1 VSGNFHSL
9 VQGTKVSSNCASEI
23 WFGRRIVLT
32 ELHIENLGVIDTLDL
47 QLSEGLVALTG
58 ETGAGKTMIVEA
70 INLLVGGRAD
80 AGMVRPGAT
89 EARVE
94 GRFVFGEEEVIL
106 CRTIPLDGRSRAYVN
121 GRLATVSQLAEH
133 GLDLVDMHGQHAH
146 QSLLGA
152 KAQREAL
159 DSYAKV
165 DLEPLRSARAAVT
178 EIDAALATLGGDDRM
193 RAREIDLLRFQVNEI
208 IEAALQG
215 ADEDEL
221 LSREEDVLAD
231 AVNYREA
238 LWKAVASLAE
248 ESGATDNLGTAIS
261 ALSHKEPFAGFV
273 TRLKALQSELED
285 VSADIRDEAESIEE
299 NPARLDAVRQRRQLL
314 VDLRRK
320 YGDSLVEVITFGEQS
335 AVRLAELESFE
346 ARAATLD
353 QERAAAVRKL
363 EAAQSVVGK
372 ARRDGAGPLAQQVQK
387 HLRTLAMA
395 HAVIDVSVG
404 QDPGDEVVFLLAANP
419 GSPVMPLTKVA
430 SGGELART
438 MLALRLVLS
447 SGPNTLVFDEVDAGI
462 GGEAAVAVAQALAQL
477 GKRHQ
482 VLVVTHLPQV
492 AAAGHAHI
500 QVSKSVRSGK
510 TFAQAATLGQ
520 EERIAEIA
528 RMLSGGVAE
537 ATALEHARE
546 LLRDSHK
553 TAGTGS
559 VTPKRSR
566 Q

>member
-1 VSGNFHSL
+1 M
-9 VQGTKVSSNCASEI
+9 
-23 WFGRRIVLT
+23 LT
-32 ELHIENLGVIDTLDL
+32 ELHIENLGVIETLDI
-47 QLSEGLVALTG
+47 QLGRGLMALTG

-80 AGMVRPGAT
+80 AGMIRPGAT

-94 GRFVFGEEEVIL
+94 GRFVFGDDEVIL

-121 GRLATVSQLAEH
+121 GRLATVAQLAEY
-133 GLDLVDMHGQHAH
+133 GSDLVDMHGQHAH

-159 DSYAKV
+159 DVYAGV
-165 DLEPLRSARAAVT
+165 DLEPLRAARAAVT

-208 IEAALQG
+208 RDAAISG
-215 ADEDEL
+215 PDEDDE

-248 ESGATDNLGTAIS
+248 ESGATDNLGTAIA
-261 ALSHKEPFAGFV
+261 ALHNKEPFAEFV
-273 TRLKALQSELED
+273 IRMKALQSELED
-285 VSADIRDEAESIEE
+285 LSADVRDSAESIEE
-299 NPARLDAVRQRRQLL
+299 DPARLDEVRQRRQLL

-320 YGDSLVEVITFGEQS
+320 YGDSLVDVIAFGHES
-335 AVRLAELESFE
+335 ASRLAELESFE

-353 QERAAAVRKL
+353 ADRVAAVRAL
-363 EAAQSVVGK
+363 EKAQAVVGK
-372 ARRDGAGPLAQQVQK
+372 ARREGSVPLAEKVQK
-387 HLRTLAMA
+387 NLRTLAMA
-395 HAVIDVSVG
+395 HAVIEVLVG
-404 QDPGDEVVFLLAANP
+404 QDPGDDVVFLLAANP

-447 SGPNTLVFDEVDAGI
+447 SGPETLVFDEVDAGI
-462 GGEAAVAVAQALAQL
+462 GGEAAVAVAQALAEL

-492 AAAGHAHI
+492 AAAAQNHI
-500 QVSKSVRSGK
+500 QVSKSVREGK
-510 TFAQAATLGQ
+510 TFAQATTLG
-520 EERIAEIA
+520 ENERVSEIA

-546 LLRDSHK
+546 LLRDSQK
-553 TAGTGS
+553 TVSTKA
-559 VTPKRSR
+559 VTDKRSR
-566 Q
+566 R

>member
-1 VSGNFHSL
+1 M
-9 VQGTKVSSNCASEI
+9 
-23 WFGRRIVLT
+23 LT

-80 AGMVRPGAT
+80 AGMIRPGAT

-121 GRLATVSQLAEH
+121 GRLATVGQLAEH

-159 DSYAKV
+159 DAFAKV
-165 DLEPLRSARAAVT
+165 DLEPLRNARATVT

-208 IEAALQG
+208 LEAALQG
-215 ADEDEL
+215 ADEDEQ

-231 AVNYREA
+231 AVNYRES

-248 ESGATDNLGTAIS
+248 ESGATDNLGTAIA

-273 TRLKALQSELED
+273 TRLKALQGELED

-299 NPARLDAVRQRRQLL
+299 NPLRLDAVRQRRQLL

-320 YGDSLVEVITFGEQS
+320 YGDSLVEVIKFGEES
-335 AVRLAELESFE
+335 ALRLAELESFE
-346 ARAATLD
+346 ARAASLD
-353 QERAAAVRKL
+353 QERAVAVRKL

-387 HLRTLAMA
+387 NLRTLAMA

-404 QDPGDEVVFLLAANP
+404 VDPGDEVVFLLAANP

-510 TFAQAATLGQ
+510 TFAQAATLSE
-520 EERIAEIA
+520 EERVAEIA

-546 LLRDSHK
+546 LLRDNHK
-553 TAGTGS
+553 TGRTSQAA
-559 VTPKRSR
+559 PKRSR

>member
-1 VSGNFHSL
+1 M
-9 VQGTKVSSNCASEI
+9 
-23 WFGRRIVLT
+23 LT

-152 KAQREAL
+152 KAQRDAL

>member
-1 VSGNFHSL
+1 
-9 VQGTKVSSNCASEI
+9 
-23 WFGRRIVLT
+23 VLT

-80 AGMVRPGAT
+80 AGMVRPGST

-94 GRFVFGEEEVIL
+94 GRFVFGDEEVIL

-121 GRLATVSQLAEH
+121 GRLATVGQLAEH

-159 DSYAKV
+159 DAYAKV
-165 DLEPLRSARAAVT
+165 DLEPLRNARAVVT

-215 ADEDEL
+215 ADEDEQ

-238 LWKAVASLAE
+238 LWKAVASLSE
-248 ESGATDNLGTAIS
+248 ESGATDNLGNAVS
-261 ALSHKEPFAGFV
+261 ALSNKEPFAGFV
-273 TRLKALQSELED
+273 SRLKALQSELED
-285 VSADIRDEAESIEE
+285 LSADIRDEADSIEE
-299 NPARLDAVRQRRQLL
+299 NPSRLDEVRQRRQLL

-320 YGDSLVEVITFGEQS
+320 YGDSLEEVIAFGDES

-353 QERAAAVRKL
+353 QERAVAVRKL
-363 EAAQSVVGK
+363 EAAQAVVGK
-372 ARRDGAGPLAQQVQK
+372 ARRDGAAPLAQHVQK
-387 HLRTLAMA
+387 NLRTLAMA

-462 GGEAAVAVAQALAQL
+462 GGEAAVAVAQALALL

-510 TFAQAATLGQ
+510 TYAQAATLGE
-520 EERIAEIA
+520 EERVAEIA

-553 TAGTGS
+553 SDANS
-559 VTPKRSR
+559 QAAPKRSR
-566 Q
+566 R

>member
-1 VSGNFHSL
+1 M
-9 VQGTKVSSNCASEI
+9 
-23 WFGRRIVLT
+23 LT
-32 ELHIENLGVIDTLDL
+32 ELHIENLGVIENLDI
-47 QLSEGLVALTG
+47 QLGHGLIALTG

-80 AGMVRPGAT
+80 AGMVRPGAD

-94 GRFVFGEEEVIL
+94 GRFVSGDDEVIL

-121 GRLATVSQLAEH
+121 GRLATVAQLAEH
-133 GLDLVDMHGQHAH
+133 GSDLVDMHGQHAH

-159 DSYAKV
+159 DVYAGV
-165 DLEPLRSARAAVT
+165 DLEPLRDARAVVT

-193 RAREIDLLRFQVNEI
+193 RAREIDLLRFQVSEI
-208 IEAALQG
+208 RDAAISG
-215 ADEDEL
+215 PEEDDE

-238 LWKAVASLAE
+238 LWKAVTSLAE
-248 ESGATDNLGTAIS
+248 ESGATDNLGTAIA
-261 ALSHKEPFAGFV
+261 ALHNKDPFAELV
-273 TRLKALQSELED
+273 HRMKALQSELED
-285 VSADIRDEAESIEE
+285 LSADIRDAAESIEE
-299 NPARLDAVRQRRQLL
+299 DPARLDEVRQRRQLL

-320 YGDSLVEVITFGEQS
+320 YGDSLVDVIAFGSQS
-335 AVRLAELESFE
+335 ATRLAELESFE

-353 QERAAAVRKL
+353 VDRVAAVRAL
-363 EAAQSVVGK
+363 EQAQAVVGK
-372 ARRDGAGPLAQQVQK
+372 ARRNGSAPLAEKVQK

-395 HAVIDVSVG
+395 HAVIEVQVG
-404 QDPGDEVVFLLAANP
+404 QDPGDDVVFLLAANP

-447 SGPNTLVFDEVDAGI
+447 SGPETLVFDEVDAGI
-462 GGEAAVAVAQALAQL
+462 GGEAAVAVAQALAEL

-492 AAAGHAHI
+492 AAAAQNHI
-500 QVSKSVRSGK
+500 HVSKSVRAGK
-510 TFAQAATLGQ
+510 TFAQAVALGDDQ
-520 EERIAEIA
+520 RVSEIA

-546 LLRDSHK
+546 LLRDSQK
-553 TAGTGS
+553 PVPSKAAND
-559 VTPKRSR
+559 KRSR
-566 Q
+566 R

>member
-1 VSGNFHSL
+1 M
-9 VQGTKVSSNCASEI
+9 
-23 WFGRRIVLT
+23 LT

-80 AGMVRPGAT
+80 AGMIRPGAT

-94 GRFVFGEEEVIL
+94 GRFVIGEEEVIL

-121 GRLATVSQLAEH
+121 GRLATVGQLAEH

-159 DSYAKV
+159 DAFAKV
-165 DLEPLRSARAAVT
+165 DLEPLRNARAAVT

-208 IEAALQG
+208 LEAALQG
-215 ADEDEL
+215 ADEDEQ

-231 AVNYREA
+231 AVNYRES

-248 ESGATDNLGTAIS
+248 ESGATDNLGTAIA

-273 TRLKALQSELED
+273 TRLKALQGELED

-299 NPARLDAVRQRRQLL
+299 NPLRLDAVRQRRQLL

-320 YGDSLVEVITFGEQS
+320 YGDSLVEVIKFGEES
-335 AVRLAELESFE
+335 ALRLAELESFE
-346 ARAATLD
+346 ARAASLD
-353 QERAAAVRKL
+353 QERAVAVRKL

-387 HLRTLAMA
+387 NLRTLAMA

-404 QDPGDEVVFLLAANP
+404 VDPGDEVVFLLAANP

-510 TFAQAATLGQ
+510 TFAQAATLSE
-520 EERIAEIA
+520 EERVAEIA

-553 TAGTGS
+553 TGRTSQAA
-559 VTPKRSR
+559 PKRSR

>member
-1 VSGNFHSL
+1 M
-9 VQGTKVSSNCASEI
+9 
-23 WFGRRIVLT
+23 LT

-94 GRFVFGEEEVIL
+94 GRFVFGDEEVIL

-121 GRLATVSQLAEH
+121 GRLATVGQLAEH

-159 DSYAKV
+159 DAYAKV
-165 DLEPLRSARAAVT
+165 DLGPLRDARAVVT

-193 RAREIDLLRFQVNEI
+193 RAREIDLLRFQVTEI

-215 ADEDEL
+215 ADEDDL

-248 ESGATDNLGTAIS
+248 ESGATDNLGNAVA
-261 ALSHKEPFAGFV
+261 ALSNKEPFAGFV

-285 VSADIRDEAESIEE
+285 ISADIRDEADSIEE
-299 NPARLDAVRQRRQLL
+299 NPSRLDEVRQRRQLL

-320 YGDSLVEVITFGEQS
+320 YGDSLEEVIAFGEES

-353 QERAAAVRKL
+353 QERAVAVRKL
-363 EAAQSVVGK
+363 EAAQAVVGK
-372 ARRDGAGPLAQQVQK
+372 ARRDGSAPLAQQVQK
-387 HLRTLAMA
+387 NLRTLAMA

-404 QDPGDEVVFLLAANP
+404 SDPGDEVVFLLAANP

-462 GGEAAVAVAQALAQL
+462 GGEAAVAVAQALALL

-500 QVSKSVRSGK
+500 QVSKSVRNGK
-510 TFAQAATLGQ
+510 TFAQAATLGE

-553 TAGTGS
+553 SDANS
-559 VTPKRSR
+559 QASSKRSR
-566 Q
+566 R

>member
-1 VSGNFHSL
+1 M
-9 VQGTKVSSNCASEI
+9 
-23 WFGRRIVLT
+23 LT

-94 GRFVFGEEEVIL
+94 GRFVFGDEEVIL

-121 GRLATVSQLAEH
+121 GRLATVGQLAEH

-165 DLEPLRSARAAVT
+165 DLEPLRSARATVT

-193 RAREIDLLRFQVNEI
+193 RAREIDLLRFQANEI

-273 TRLKALQSELED
+273 TRLKALQGELED

-320 YGDSLVEVITFGEQS
+320 YGDSLVEVIKFGEES

-353 QERAAAVRKL
+353 QERALAVRKL

-462 GGEAAVAVAQALAQL
+462 GGEAAVAVAQALSQL

-492 AAAGHAHI
+492 AAFAHQQI
-500 QVSKSVRSGK
+500 KVAKEVSGEITKSSGQLLNPADR
-510 TFAQAATLGQ
+510 TREL
-520 EERIAEIA
+520 A
-528 RMLSGGVAE
+528 RMLSGNPDSEVA
-537 ATALEHARE
+537 LQHAQE
-546 LLRDSHK
+546 LLNSH
-553 TAGTGS
+553 
-559 VTPKRSR
+559 
-566 Q
+566 

>member
-1 VSGNFHSL
+1 
-9 VQGTKVSSNCASEI
+9 
-23 WFGRRIVLT
+23 VLT

-121 GRLATVSQLAEH
+121 GRLATVGQLAEH

-165 DLEPLRSARAAVT
+165 DLEPLRGARAAVT

-193 RAREIDLLRFQVNEI
+193 RAREIDLLRFQANEI

-215 ADEDEL
+215 VDEDEL

-273 TRLKALQSELED
+273 TRLKALQGELED

-320 YGDSLVEVITFGEQS
+320 YGDSLVEVIKFGEES
-335 AVRLAELESFE
+335 AERLAELESFE

-353 QERAAAVRKL
+353 QEREVAVRKL

-553 TAGTGS
+553 TAGAGQ
-559 VTPKRSR
+559 VAPKRSR

>member
-1 VSGNFHSL
+1 M
-9 VQGTKVSSNCASEI
+9 
-23 WFGRRIVLT
+23 LT

-80 AGMVRPGAT
+80 AGMVRPGAS

-121 GRLATVSQLAEH
+121 GRLATVGQLAEH

-165 DLEPLRSARAAVT
+165 DLEPLRNARAAVT

-193 RAREIDLLRFQVNEI
+193 RAREIDLLRFQVTEI

-215 ADEDEL
+215 TDEDEL

-273 TRLKALQSELED
+273 TRLKALQGELED

-320 YGDSLVEVITFGEQS
+320 YGDSLVEVIKFGEES
-335 AVRLAELESFE
+335 TVRLAELESFE

-353 QERAAAVRKL
+353 QERALAVRKL

-510 TFAQAATLGQ
+510 TFAQAATLDH

-546 LLRDSHK
+546 LLRDSQK

>member
-1 VSGNFHSL
+1 
-9 VQGTKVSSNCASEI
+9 
-23 WFGRRIVLT
+23 VLT

-94 GRFVFGEEEVIL
+94 GRFVFGDEEVIL

-121 GRLATVSQLAEH
+121 GRLATVGQLAEH

-159 DSYAKV
+159 DAYAKV
-165 DLEPLRSARAAVT
+165 DLEPLRNARAVVT

-208 IEAALQG
+208 IEAALQS

-238 LWKAVASLAE
+238 LWKAVAALSE
-248 ESGATDNLGTAIS
+248 ESGATDNLGSAVS
-261 ALSHKEPFAGFV
+261 ALSNKEPFAGFV
-273 TRLKALQSELED
+273 SRLKALQSELED
-285 VSADIRDEAESIEE
+285 VSADIRDEADSIEE
-299 NPARLDAVRQRRQLL
+299 NPTRLDEVRQRRQLL

-320 YGDSLVEVITFGEQS
+320 YGDSLEEVIAFGDES

-353 QERAAAVRKL
+353 QERAVAVRKL
-363 EAAQSVVGK
+363 EAAQAVVGK
-372 ARRDGAGPLAQQVQK
+372 ARRDGASPLAQQVQK
-387 HLRTLAMA
+387 NLRTLAMA

-404 QDPGDEVVFLLAANP
+404 ADPGDDVVFLLAANP
-419 GSPVMPLTKVA
+419 GSPVI
-430 SGGELART
+430 ART

-462 GGEAAVAVAQALAQL
+462 GGEAAVAVAQALAIL

-500 QVSKSVRSGK
+500 QVSKSVRNGK
-510 TFAQAATLGQ
+510 TYAQAATLGE

-553 TAGTGS
+553 SDSANQAPS
-559 VTPKRSR
+559 KRSR
-566 Q
+566 R

>member
-1 VSGNFHSL
+1 M
-9 VQGTKVSSNCASEI
+9 
-23 WFGRRIVLT
+23 LT

-80 AGMVRPGAT
+80 AGMVRPGAS

-121 GRLATVSQLAEH
+121 GRLATVGQLAEH

-165 DLEPLRSARAAVT
+165 DLEPLRNARAAVT

-193 RAREIDLLRFQVNEI
+193 RAREIDLLRFQVTEI

-273 TRLKALQSELED
+273 MRLKALQGELED

-320 YGDSLVEVITFGEQS
+320 YGDSLVEVIKFGEES

-353 QERAAAVRKL
+353 QERALAVRKL

-510 TFAQAATLGQ
+510 TFAQAATLDQ

-553 TAGTGS
+553 TAGAGQ
-559 VTPKRSR
+559 VAPKRSR

>member
-1 VSGNFHSL
+1 M
-9 VQGTKVSSNCASEI
+9 
-23 WFGRRIVLT
+23 LT

-80 AGMVRPGAT
+80 AGMIRPGAT

-121 GRLATVSQLAEH
+121 GRLATVGQLAEH
-133 GLDLVDMHGQHAH
+133 GLHLVDMHGQHAH

-159 DSYAKV
+159 DAFAKV
-165 DLEPLRSARAAVT
+165 DLEPLRNARATVT

-193 RAREIDLLRFQVNEI
+193 RAREIDLLRFQVTEI

-215 ADEDEL
+215 ADEDDL

-273 TRLKALQSELED
+273 TRLKALQGELED

-320 YGDSLVEVITFGEQS
+320 YGDSLVEVIKFGEES

-353 QERAAAVRKL
+353 QERALAVRKL

-462 GGEAAVAVAQALAQL
+462 GGEAAVAVAQALSQL

-510 TFAQAATLGQ
+510 TFAQAATLDL

-553 TAGTGS
+553 TAGAGQ
-559 VTPKRSR
+559 VAPKRSR

>member
-1 VSGNFHSL
+1 M
-9 VQGTKVSSNCASEI
+9 
-23 WFGRRIVLT
+23 LT

-94 GRFVFGEEEVIL
+94 GRFVSGEEEVIL

-121 GRLATVSQLAEH
+121 GRLATVGQLAEH

-159 DSYAKV
+159 DAYAKV
-165 DLEPLRSARAAVT
+165 DLEPLRAARATVT

-193 RAREIDLLRFQVNEI
+193 RAREIDLLRFQVTEI
-208 IEAALQG
+208 IEAAVQG
-215 ADEDEL
+215 ADEDGV

-248 ESGATDNLGTAIS
+248 ESGASDNIGSAVS
-261 ALSHKEPFAGFV
+261 ALSNKEPFTGFV
-273 TRLKALQSELED
+273 SRLKALQSELED
-285 VSADIRDEAESIEE
+285 ISADIRDEADSIEE
-299 NPARLDAVRQRRQLL
+299 NPSRLDAVRQRRQLL

-320 YGDSLVEVITFGEQS
+320 YGDSLAEVIKFGEES
-335 AVRLAELESFE
+335 ALRLAELESFE
-346 ARAATLD
+346 ARAASLD
-353 QERAAAVRKL
+353 QERAVAVRKL
-363 EAAQSVVGK
+363 DAAQSVVGK

-387 HLRTLAMA
+387 NLRTLAMA

-404 QDPGDEVVFLLAANP
+404 QDPGDDVVFLLAANP

-462 GGEAAVAVAQALAQL
+462 GGEAAVAVAQALALL

-492 AAAGHAHI
+492 AAAGNAHI

-510 TFAQAATLGQ
+510 TYAQAATLGE

-553 TAGTGS
+553 SDANSQTS
-559 VTPKRSR
+559 PKRTR
-566 Q
+566 R

>member
-1 VSGNFHSL
+1 M
-9 VQGTKVSSNCASEI
+9 
-23 WFGRRIVLT
+23 LT

-94 GRFVFGEEEVIL
+94 GRFVFGDEEVIL

-121 GRLATVSQLAEH
+121 GRLATVGQLAEH

-159 DSYAKV
+159 DAYAKV
-165 DLEPLRSARAAVT
+165 DLEPLRNARAMVT

-215 ADEDEL
+215 ADEDEQ

-238 LWKAVASLAE
+238 LWKAVASLSE
-248 ESGATDNLGTAIS
+248 ESGATDNLGTAVS
-261 ALSHKEPFAGFV
+261 ALSNKEPFAGFV
-273 TRLKALQSELED
+273 SRMKALQSELED
-285 VSADIRDEAESIEE
+285 LSADIRDEADSIEE
-299 NPARLDAVRQRRQLL
+299 NPSRLDEVRQRRQLL

-320 YGDSLVEVITFGEQS
+320 YGDSLEEVIAFGEES

-353 QERAAAVRKL
+353 QERAIAVRKL
-363 EAAQSVVGK
+363 EAAQAVVGK
-372 ARRDGAGPLAQQVQK
+372 ARRDGAAPLAQQVQK
-387 HLRTLAMA
+387 NLRTLAMA

-404 QDPGDEVVFLLAANP
+404 QDPGDDVVFLLAANP

-462 GGEAAVAVAQALAQL
+462 GGEAAVAVAQALALL

-500 QVSKSVRSGK
+500 QVSKSVRNGK
-510 TFAQAATLGQ
+510 TYAQAATLGE

-553 TAGTGS
+553 SDANSQAST
-559 VTPKRSR
+559 KRSR
-566 Q
+566 R

>member
-1 VSGNFHSL
+1 M
-9 VQGTKVSSNCASEI
+9 
-23 WFGRRIVLT
+23 LT

-94 GRFVFGEEEVIL
+94 GRFVYGDEEIIL

-121 GRLATVSQLAEH
+121 GRLATVGQLAEH

-159 DSYAKV
+159 DAYAKV
-165 DLEPLRSARAAVT
+165 DLEPLRNARAVVT

-215 ADEDEL
+215 ADEDEQ

-238 LWKAVASLAE
+238 LWKAVASLSE
-248 ESGATDNLGTAIS
+248 ESGATDNLGNAVS
-261 ALSHKEPFAGFV
+261 ALSNKEPFAGFV
-273 TRLKALQSELED
+273 SRLKALQSELED
-285 VSADIRDEAESIEE
+285 LSADIRDEADSIEE
-299 NPARLDAVRQRRQLL
+299 NPSRLDEVRQRRQLL

-320 YGDSLVEVITFGEQS
+320 YGDSLEEVIAFGDES
-335 AVRLAELESFE
+335 AMRLAELESFE

-353 QERAAAVRKL
+353 QERAVAVRKL
-363 EAAQSVVGK
+363 EAAQAVVGK
-372 ARRDGAGPLAQQVQK
+372 ARREGAAPLAQQVQK
-387 HLRTLAMA
+387 NLRTLAMA

-404 QDPGDEVVFLLAANP
+404 QDPGDDVVFLLAANP

-462 GGEAAVAVAQALAQL
+462 GGEAAVAVAQALALL

-510 TFAQAATLGQ
+510 TYAQAATLGE

-553 TAGTGS
+553 SDANSQAST
-559 VTPKRSR
+559 KRSR
-566 Q
+566 R

>member
-1 VSGNFHSL
+1 
-9 VQGTKVSSNCASEI
+9 
-23 WFGRRIVLT
+23 VLT

-47 QLSEGLVALTG
+47 QLSAGLVALTG

-94 GRFVFGEEEVIL
+94 GRFVSGDEEVIL

-121 GRLATVSQLAEH
+121 GRLATVGQLAEH

-159 DSYAKV
+159 DAYAKV
-165 DLEPLRSARAAVT
+165 DLEPLRNARAVVT

-215 ADEDEL
+215 ADEDEQ

-238 LWKAVASLAE
+238 LWKAVAALSE
-248 ESGATDNLGTAIS
+248 ESGATDNLGNAVS
-261 ALSHKEPFAGFV
+261 ALSNKEPFAGFV
-273 TRLKALQSELED
+273 SRLKALQSELED
-285 VSADIRDEAESIEE
+285 LSADIRDEADSIEE
-299 NPARLDAVRQRRQLL
+299 NPSRLDEVRQRRQLL

-320 YGDSLVEVITFGEQS
+320 YGDSLEEVIAFGDES

-346 ARAATLD
+346 SRAATLD
-353 QERAAAVRKL
+353 QERAVAVRKL
-363 EAAQSVVGK
+363 EAAQAVVGK
-372 ARRDGAGPLAQQVQK
+372 ARRDGAAPLAQQVQK
-387 HLRTLAMA
+387 NLRNLAMA

-404 QDPGDEVVFLLAANP
+404 QDPGDDVVFLLAANP

-462 GGEAAVAVAQALAQL
+462 GGEAAVAVAQALALL

-500 QVSKSVRSGK
+500 QVSKSVRDGK
-510 TFAQAATLGQ
+510 TYAQAATLGE

-553 TAGTGS
+553 SDANS
-559 VTPKRSR
+559 QASPKRSR
-566 Q
+566 R

>member
-1 VSGNFHSL
+1 M
-9 VQGTKVSSNCASEI
+9 
-23 WFGRRIVLT
+23 LT

-94 GRFVFGEEEVIL
+94 GRFVYGDEEIIL

-121 GRLATVSQLAEH
+121 GRLATVGQLAEH

-159 DSYAKV
+159 DAYAKV
-165 DLEPLRSARAAVT
+165 DLEPLRNARAVVT

-215 ADEDEL
+215 ADEDEQ

-238 LWKAVASLAE
+238 LWKAVASLSE
-248 ESGATDNLGTAIS
+248 ESGATDNLGTAVS
-261 ALSHKEPFAGFV
+261 ALSNKEPFAGFV
-273 TRLKALQSELED
+273 SRLKALQSEIED
-285 VSADIRDEAESIEE
+285 LSADIRDEADSIEE
-299 NPARLDAVRQRRQLL
+299 NPSRLDEVRQRRQLL

-320 YGDSLVEVITFGEQS
+320 YGDSLEEVIAFGDES
-335 AVRLAELESFE
+335 AMRLAELESFE

-353 QERAAAVRKL
+353 QERAVAVRNL
-363 EAAQSVVGK
+363 EAAQAVVGK
-372 ARRDGAGPLAQQVQK
+372 ARREGAAPLAQQVQK
-387 HLRTLAMA
+387 NLRTLAMA

-404 QDPGDEVVFLLAANP
+404 QDPGDDVVFLLAANP

-462 GGEAAVAVAQALAQL
+462 GGEAAVAVAQALALL

-500 QVSKSVRSGK
+500 QVSKSVRNGK
-510 TFAQAATLGQ
+510 TYAQAATLGE

-553 TAGTGS
+553 SDANSQAST
-559 VTPKRSR
+559 KRSR
-566 Q
+566 R

>member
-1 VSGNFHSL
+1 M
-9 VQGTKVSSNCASEI
+9 
-23 WFGRRIVLT
+23 LT

-94 GRFVFGEEEVIL
+94 GRFVFGDEEVIL

-121 GRLATVSQLAEH
+121 GRLATVGQLAEH

-165 DLEPLRSARAAVT
+165 DLEPLRNARAVVT

-208 IEAALQG
+208 IEAGLQG
-215 ADEDEL
+215 ADEDEQ

-248 ESGATDNLGTAIS
+248 ESGASDNLGNAVS
-261 ALSHKEPFAGFV
+261 ALSNKEPFAGFV
-273 TRLKALQSELED
+273 SRLKALQSELED
-285 VSADIRDEAESIEE
+285 LSADIRDEADSIEE
-299 NPARLDAVRQRRQLL
+299 NPSRLDEVRQRRQLL

-320 YGDSLVEVITFGEQS
+320 YGDSLQEVIAFGDES

-353 QERAAAVRKL
+353 QERAVAVRKL
-363 EAAQSVVGK
+363 EAAQAVVGK
-372 ARRDGAGPLAQQVQK
+372 ARREGAAPLAQQVQK
-387 HLRTLAMA
+387 NLRTLAMA

-404 QDPGDEVVFLLAANP
+404 QDPGDDVVFLLAANP

-462 GGEAAVAVAQALAQL
+462 GGEAAVAVAQALALL

-510 TFAQAATLGQ
+510 TYAQAATLGE

-553 TAGTGS
+553 SDANS
-559 VTPKRSR
+559 QASPKRSR
-566 Q
+566 R

>member
-1 VSGNFHSL
+1 MLS
-9 VQGTKVSSNCASEI
+9 
-23 WFGRRIVLT
+23 

-47 QLSEGLVALTG
+47 QLGKGLVALTG

-94 GRFVFGEEEVIL
+94 GRFVVGEEEMIL
-106 CRTIPLDGRSRAYVN
+106 CRTIPLDGRSRAYIN
-121 GRLATVSQLAEH
+121 GRLATVAQLSEIGA
-133 GLDLVDMHGQHAH
+133 DLVDMHGQHAH

-159 DSYAKV
+159 DAFADV
-165 DLEPLRSARAAVT
+165 DVQPLREARARLT
-178 EIDAALATLGGDDRM
+178 EIDAALATLGGDDRA
-193 RAREIDLLRFQVNEI
+193 RAREIDLLRFQSQEI
-208 IEAALQG
+208 ADAALVG
-215 ADEDEL
+215 VDEDEQ

-238 LWKAVASLAE
+238 LWKA
-248 ESGATDNLGTAIS
+248 IS
-261 ALSHKEPFAGFV
+261 ALTQDDGAADSLGSAVAAIAHKEPFAQIV
-273 TRLKALQSELED
+273 ARIKALQSELED
-285 VSADIRDEAESIEE
+285 VSAEMRDAADRIEE
-299 NPARLDAVRQRRQLL
+299 DQARLDQVRQRRQLL

-320 YGDSLVEVITFGEQS
+320 YGESLAEVIRYGEG
-335 AVRLAELESFE
+335 VGGRLRELESFE
-346 ARAATLD
+346 ARAASLD
-353 QERAAAVRKL
+353 AERERASDQLVI
-363 EAAQSVVGK
+363 AQRAVGK
-372 ARRDGAGPLAQQVQK
+372 ARRDGAGPLGSSVQK

-395 HAVIDVSVG
+395 HALIEISVG
-404 QDPGDEVVFLLAANP
+404 ADPGDDVVFLLAANP

-447 SGPNTLVFDEVDAGI
+447 SGPGTLVFDEVDAGI

-477 GKRHQ
+477 GSRHQ

-492 AAAGHAHI
+492 AASAHAHI
-500 QVSKSVRSGK
+500 RVSKKVRDNA
-510 TFAQAATLGQ
+510 TFAHAALLSAD
-520 EERIAEIA
+520 ERVSEIA

-537 ATALEHARE
+537 ATAIEHARE
-546 LLRDSHK
+546 LLRDSLGK
-553 TAGTGS
+553 VAKNQAAD
-559 VTPKRSR
+559 KRSR
-566 Q
+566 R

>member
-1 VSGNFHSL
+1 M
-9 VQGTKVSSNCASEI
+9 
-23 WFGRRIVLT
+23 LT

-80 AGMVRPGAT
+80 AGMVRPGST

-94 GRFVFGEEEVIL
+94 GRFVFGDEEVIL

-121 GRLATVSQLAEH
+121 GRLATVGQLAEH

-159 DSYAKV
+159 DAYAKV
-165 DLEPLRSARAAVT
+165 DLEPLRNARAVVT

-215 ADEDEL
+215 ADEDEQ

-238 LWKAVASLAE
+238 LWKAVASLSE
-248 ESGATDNLGTAIS
+248 ESGATDNLGNAVS
-261 ALSHKEPFAGFV
+261 ALSNKEPFAGFV
-273 TRLKALQSELED
+273 SRLKALQSELED
-285 VSADIRDEAESIEE
+285 LSADIRDEADSIEE
-299 NPARLDAVRQRRQLL
+299 NPSRLDEVRQRRQLL

-320 YGDSLVEVITFGEQS
+320 YGDSLEEVIAFGEES

-353 QERAAAVRKL
+353 QERAVAVRKL
-363 EAAQSVVGK
+363 EAAQAVVGK
-372 ARRDGAGPLAQQVQK
+372 ARRDGAAPLAQHVQK
-387 HLRTLAMA
+387 NLRTLAMA

-462 GGEAAVAVAQALAQL
+462 GGEAAVAVAQALALL

-510 TFAQAATLGQ
+510 TYAQAATLGE
-520 EERIAEIA
+520 EERVAEIA

-553 TAGTGS
+553 SDANS
-559 VTPKRSR
+559 QAAPKRSR
-566 Q
+566 R

>member
-1 VSGNFHSL
+1 
-9 VQGTKVSSNCASEI
+9 
-23 WFGRRIVLT
+23 VLS

-47 QLSEGLVALTG
+47 QLGSGLVALTG

-94 GRFVFGEEEVIL
+94 GRFVVGEEEMIL
-106 CRTIPLDGRSRAYVN
+106 CRTIPLDGRSRAYIN
-121 GRLATVSQLAEH
+121 GRLATVAQLSEIGA
-133 GLDLVDMHGQHAH
+133 DLVDMHGQHAH

-159 DSYAKV
+159 DTFADV
-165 DLEPLRSARAAVT
+165 DLVPLREARARLT
-178 EIDAALATLGGDDRM
+178 EIDAALATLGGDDRA
-193 RAREIDLLRFQVNEI
+193 RAREIDLLRFQSQEI
-208 IEAALQG
+208 ADAALVG
-215 ADEDEL
+215 EDEDEH

-231 AVNYREA
+231 AVNYRES
-238 LWKAVASLAE
+238 LWK
-248 ESGATDNLGTAIS
+248 AIS
-261 ALSHKEPFAGFV
+261 ALTQDDGAADSLGSAVAAIANKEPFAEIV
-273 TRLKALQSELED
+273 TRIKALQSELED
-285 VSADIRDEAESIEE
+285 VSAQMRDAAERIEE
-299 NPARLDAVRQRRQLL
+299 DPARLDDVRKRRQLL

-320 YGDSLVEVITFGEQS
+320 YGESLAEVIRYGAEVGE
-335 AVRLAELESFE
+335 RLRELESFE

-353 QERAAAVRKL
+353 AEREHAVAQL
-363 EAAQSVVGK
+363 EVAQRAVGK
-372 ARRDGAGPLAQQVQK
+372 ARRDGAGPLGSKVQK

-395 HAVIDVSVG
+395 HALIEVSVG
-404 QDPGDEVVFLLAANP
+404 VDPGDDVVFLLAANP

-447 SGPNTLVFDEVDAGI
+447 SGPATLVFDEVDAGI

-477 GKRHQ
+477 GVRHQ

-492 AAAGHAHI
+492 AASAHAHI
-500 QVSKSVRSGK
+500 RVSKKVRDNA
-510 TFAQAATLGQ
+510 TFAQAALLSA
-520 EERIAEIA
+520 EERAAEIA

-537 ATALEHARE
+537 ATAIEHARE
-546 LLRDSHK
+546 LLRDSQGK
-553 TAGTGS
+553 VAKGQSTD
-559 VTPKRSR
+559 KRSR
-566 Q
+566 R

>member
-1 VSGNFHSL
+1 M
-9 VQGTKVSSNCASEI
+9 
-23 WFGRRIVLT
+23 LT

-94 GRFVFGEEEVIL
+94 GRFVFGDEEVIL

-121 GRLATVSQLAEH
+121 GRLATVGQLAEH

-159 DSYAKV
+159 DAYAKV
-165 DLEPLRSARAAVT
+165 DLGPLRDARAVVT

-193 RAREIDLLRFQVNEI
+193 RAREIDLLRFQVTEI

-215 ADEDEL
+215 ADEDDL

-248 ESGATDNLGTAIS
+248 ESGATDNLGNAVA
-261 ALSHKEPFAGFV
+261 ALSNKEPFAGFV

-285 VSADIRDEAESIEE
+285 ISADIRDEADSIEE
-299 NPARLDAVRQRRQLL
+299 NPSRLDEVRQRRQLL

-320 YGDSLVEVITFGEQS
+320 YGDSLEEVIAFGEES

-353 QERAAAVRKL
+353 QERAVAVRKL
-363 EAAQSVVGK
+363 EAAQAVVGK
-372 ARRDGAGPLAQQVQK
+372 ARRDGSAPLAQQVQK
-387 HLRTLAMA
+387 NLRTLAMA

-404 QDPGDEVVFLLAANP
+404 SDPGDEVVFLLAANP

-462 GGEAAVAVAQALAQL
+462 GGEAAVAVAQALALL

-500 QVSKSVRSGK
+500 QVSKSVRNGK
-510 TFAQAATLGQ
+510 TFAQAATLGE

-553 TAGTGS
+553 SDANS
-559 VTPKRSR
+559 QVSPKRSR
-566 Q
+566 R

>member
-1 VSGNFHSL
+1 M
-9 VQGTKVSSNCASEI
+9 
-23 WFGRRIVLT
+23 LT

-80 AGMVRPGAT
+80 AGMIRPGAT

-121 GRLATVSQLAEH
+121 GRLATVGQLAEH

-159 DSYAKV
+159 DAFAKV
-165 DLEPLRSARAAVT
+165 DLEPLRNARASVT

-208 IEAALQG
+208 LEAALQG
-215 ADEDEL
+215 ADEDEQ

-231 AVNYREA
+231 AVNYRES

-248 ESGATDNLGTAIS
+248 ESGATDNLGTAIA

-273 TRLKALQSELED
+273 TRLKALQGELED

-299 NPARLDAVRQRRQLL
+299 NPLRLDAVRQRRQLL

-320 YGDSLVEVITFGEQS
+320 YGDSLVEVIKFGEES
-335 AVRLAELESFE
+335 ALRLVELESFE
-346 ARAATLD
+346 ARAASLD
-353 QERAAAVRKL
+353 QERAVAVRKL

-372 ARRDGAGPLAQQVQK
+372 ARREGAGPLAQQVQK
-387 HLRTLAMA
+387 NLRTLAMA
-395 HAVIDVSVG
+395 HAVIEVSVG
-404 QDPGDEVVFLLAANP
+404 TDPGDEVVFLLAANP

-510 TFAQAATLGQ
+510 TFAQAATLSE
-520 EERIAEIA
+520 EERVAEIA

-553 TAGTGS
+553 SGRSSQAA
-559 VTPKRSR
+559 PKRSR

>member
-1 VSGNFHSL
+1 M
-9 VQGTKVSSNCASEI
+9 
-23 WFGRRIVLT
+23 LT

-94 GRFVFGEEEVIL
+94 GRFVFGDEEVIL

-121 GRLATVSQLAEH
+121 GRLATVGQLAEH

-165 DLEPLRSARAAVT
+165 DLEPLRNARAVVT

-208 IEAALQG
+208 IEAGLQG
-215 ADEDEL
+215 ADEDEQ

-248 ESGATDNLGTAIS
+248 ESGASDNLGNAVS
-261 ALSHKEPFAGFV
+261 ALSNKEPFAGFV
-273 TRLKALQSELED
+273 SRLKALQSELED
-285 VSADIRDEAESIEE
+285 LSADIRDEADSIEE
-299 NPARLDAVRQRRQLL
+299 NPSRLDEVRQRRQLL

-320 YGDSLVEVITFGEQS
+320 YGDSLQEVIAFGDES
-335 AVRLAELESFE
+335 ALRLAELESFE

-353 QERAAAVRKL
+353 QERAVAVRKL
-363 EAAQSVVGK
+363 EAAQAVVGK
-372 ARRDGAGPLAQQVQK
+372 ARREGAAPLAQQVQK
-387 HLRTLAMA
+387 NLRTLAMA
-395 HAVIDVSVG
+395 RAVIDVSVG
-404 QDPGDEVVFLLAANP
+404 QDPGDDVVFLLAANP

-462 GGEAAVAVAQALAQL
+462 GGEAAVAVAQALALL

-510 TFAQAATLGQ
+510 TYAQAATLG
-520 EERIAEIA
+520 EDERIAEIA

-553 TAGTGS
+553 SDAS
-559 VTPKRSR
+559 SQASPMRSR
-566 Q
+566 R

>member
-1 VSGNFHSL
+1 
-9 VQGTKVSSNCASEI
+9 
-23 WFGRRIVLT
+23 VLT

-80 AGMVRPGAT
+80 AGMVRPGST

-94 GRFVFGEEEVIL
+94 GRFVFGDEEVIL

-121 GRLATVSQLAEH
+121 GRLATVGQLAEH

-159 DSYAKV
+159 DAYAKV
-165 DLEPLRSARAAVT
+165 DLEPLRNARAVVT

-193 RAREIDLLRFQVNEI
+193 RAREIDLLRFQVTEI

-215 ADEDEL
+215 ADEDEQ

-238 LWKAVASLAE
+238 LWKAVASLSE
-248 ESGATDNLGTAIS
+248 ESGATDNLGNAVS
-261 ALSHKEPFAGFV
+261 ALSNKEPFTGFV
-273 TRLKALQSELED
+273 SRLKALQSELED
-285 VSADIRDEAESIEE
+285 ISADIRDEAESIEE
-299 NPARLDAVRQRRQLL
+299 NPSRLDAVRQRRQLL

-320 YGDSLVEVITFGEQS
+320 YGDSLEEVIAFGEES

-353 QERAAAVRKL
+353 QERAVAVRKL
-363 EAAQSVVGK
+363 EAAQAVVGK
-372 ARRDGAGPLAQQVQK
+372 ARRDGAAPLAQQVQK
-387 HLRTLAMA
+387 NLRTLAMA

-404 QDPGDEVVFLLAANP
+404 VDPGDDVVFLLAANP

-462 GGEAAVAVAQALAQL
+462 GGEAAVAVAQALALL

-500 QVSKSVRSGK
+500 QVSKSVRNGK
-510 TFAQAATLGQ
+510 TYAQAATLGE

-553 TAGTGS
+553 SDPKSQAS
-559 VTPKRSR
+559 PKRSR
-566 Q
+566 R

>member
-1 VSGNFHSL
+1 M
-9 VQGTKVSSNCASEI
+9 
-23 WFGRRIVLT
+23 LT

-80 AGMVRPGAT
+80 AGMVRPGST

-94 GRFVFGEEEVIL
+94 GRFVFGDEEVIL

-121 GRLATVSQLAEH
+121 GRLATVGQLAEH

-159 DSYAKV
+159 DAYAKV
-165 DLEPLRSARAAVT
+165 DLEPLRNARAVVT

-215 ADEDEL
+215 ADEDEQ
-221 LSREEDVLAD
+221 LSRDEDVLAD
-231 AVNYREA
+231 AVNYRES
-238 LWKAVASLAE
+238 LWKAVASLSE
-248 ESGATDNLGTAIS
+248 ESGATDNLGNAVS
-261 ALSHKEPFAGFV
+261 ALSNKEPFAGFV
-273 TRLKALQSELED
+273 SRLKALQSELED
-285 VSADIRDEAESIEE
+285 LSADIRDEADSIEE
-299 NPARLDAVRQRRQLL
+299 NPSRLDEVRQRRQLL

-320 YGDSLVEVITFGEQS
+320 YGDSLEEVIAFGEES
-335 AVRLAELESFE
+335 AVRLAGLESFE

-353 QERAAAVRKL
+353 QERAVAVRKL
-363 EAAQSVVGK
+363 EAAQAVVGK
-372 ARRDGAGPLAQQVQK
+372 ARRDGAAPLAQHVQK
-387 HLRTLAMA
+387 NLRTLAMA

-462 GGEAAVAVAQALAQL
+462 GGEAAVAVAQALALL

-510 TFAQAATLGQ
+510 TYAQAATLGE
-520 EERIAEIA
+520 EERVAEIA

-553 TAGTGS
+553 SDANS
-559 VTPKRSR
+559 QAAPKRSR
-566 Q
+566 R

>member
-1 VSGNFHSL
+1 M
-9 VQGTKVSSNCASEI
+9 
-23 WFGRRIVLT
+23 LT
-32 ELHIENLGVIDTLDL
+32 ELHIENLGVIETLDI
-47 QLSEGLVALTG
+47 QLGRGLMALTG

-94 GRFVFGEEEVIL
+94 GRFVFGDDEVIL

-121 GRLATVSQLAEH
+121 GRLATVAQLAEY
-133 GLDLVDMHGQHAH
+133 GSDLVDMHGQHAH

-159 DSYAKV
+159 DVYAGV
-165 DLEPLRSARAAVT
+165 DLEPLRAARAAVT

-208 IEAALQG
+208 RDAAISG
-215 ADEDEL
+215 PDEDDE

-248 ESGATDNLGTAIS
+248 ESGATDNLGTAIA
-261 ALSHKEPFAGFV
+261 ALQNKEPFAEFV
-273 TRLKALQSELED
+273 IRMKALQSELED
-285 VSADIRDEAESIEE
+285 LSADVRDSAESIEE
-299 NPARLDAVRQRRQLL
+299 DPARLEEVRQRRQLL

-320 YGDSLVEVITFGEQS
+320 YGDSLVDVIAFGHES
-335 AVRLAELESFE
+335 ASRLAELESFE

-353 QERAAAVRKL
+353 ADRVAAVRAL
-363 EAAQSVVGK
+363 EKAQAVVGK
-372 ARRDGAGPLAQQVQK
+372 ARREGSVPLAEKVQK
-387 HLRTLAMA
+387 NLRTLAMA
-395 HAVIDVSVG
+395 HAVIEVLVG
-404 QDPGDEVVFLLAANP
+404 QDPGDDVVFLLAANP

-447 SGPNTLVFDEVDAGI
+447 SGPETLVFDEVDAGI
-462 GGEAAVAVAQALAQL
+462 GGEAAVAVAQALAEL

-492 AAAGHAHI
+492 AAAAQNHI
-500 QVSKSVRSGK
+500 QVSKSVREGK
-510 TFAQAATLGQ
+510 TFAQATTLGVN
-520 EERIAEIA
+520 ERVSEIA

-546 LLRDSHK
+546 LLRDSQK
-553 TAGTGS
+553 TVSTKA
-559 VTPKRSR
+559 VTDKRSR
-566 Q
+566 R

>member
-1 VSGNFHSL
+1 M
-9 VQGTKVSSNCASEI
+9 
-23 WFGRRIVLT
+23 LT

-47 QLSEGLVALTG
+47 QLSAGLVALTG

-94 GRFVFGEEEVIL
+94 GRFVSGDEEVIL

-121 GRLATVSQLAEH
+121 GRLATVGQLAEH

-159 DSYAKV
+159 DAYAKV
-165 DLEPLRSARAAVT
+165 DLEPLRNARAVVT

-215 ADEDEL
+215 ADEDEQ

-238 LWKAVASLAE
+238 LWKAVASLSE
-248 ESGATDNLGTAIS
+248 ESGANDNLGNAVS
-261 ALSHKEPFAGFV
+261 ALSNKEPYAGFV
-273 TRLKALQSELED
+273 SRLKALQSELED
-285 VSADIRDEAESIEE
+285 LSADIRDEADSIEE
-299 NPARLDAVRQRRQLL
+299 NPSRLDEVRQRRQLL

-320 YGDSLVEVITFGEQS
+320 YGDSLEEVIAFGEES

-353 QERAAAVRKL
+353 QERAVAVRKL
-363 EAAQSVVGK
+363 EAAQAVVGK
-372 ARRDGAGPLAQQVQK
+372 ARRDGAAPLAQQVQK
-387 HLRTLAMA
+387 NLRNLAMA

-404 QDPGDEVVFLLAANP
+404 QDPGDDVVFLLAANP

-462 GGEAAVAVAQALAQL
+462 GGEAAVAVAQALALL

-500 QVSKSVRSGK
+500 QVSKSVRDGK
-510 TFAQAATLGQ
+510 TYAQAATLGE

-553 TAGTGS
+553 SDANS
-559 VTPKRSR
+559 QASPKRSR
-566 Q
+566 R

>member
-1 VSGNFHSL
+1 
-9 VQGTKVSSNCASEI
+9 
-23 WFGRRIVLT
+23 VLT

-47 QLSEGLVALTG
+47 QLSDGLVALTG

-80 AGMVRPGAT
+80 AGMVRPGAS

-121 GRLATVSQLAEH
+121 GRLATVGQLAEH

-165 DLEPLRSARAAVT
+165 DLEPLRNARAAVT

-193 RAREIDLLRFQVNEI
+193 RAREIDLLRFQVTEI

-273 TRLKALQSELED
+273 TRLKALQGELED

-320 YGDSLVEVITFGEQS
+320 YGDSLVEVIKFGEES

-353 QERAAAVRKL
+353 QERALAVRKL

-510 TFAQAATLGQ
+510 TFAQAATLDL

-553 TAGTGS
+553 TAGAGQ
-559 VTPKRSR
+559 VAPKRSR